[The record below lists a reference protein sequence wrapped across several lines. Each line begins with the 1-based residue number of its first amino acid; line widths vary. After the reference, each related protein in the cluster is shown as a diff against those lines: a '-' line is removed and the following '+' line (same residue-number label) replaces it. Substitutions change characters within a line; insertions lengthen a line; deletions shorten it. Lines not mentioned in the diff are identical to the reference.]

1 MADHDFDVII
11 VGGGPGGLT
20 AGMYCARSNLK
31 TVLFEKLFPG
41 GQIVNTG
48 FVEDYPG
55 FEEIEGPE
63 LARRFHDHAVKFG
76 LRIETEE
83 VVEVRSEGTLRQVV
97 TTDRAS
103 YTAKTVIFAAGGSP
117 NKLGIPGEV
126 ELAGKG
132 VSYCAICDGAF
143 FRGEVIAVVGGG
155 DAAVEEGSFL
165 TNYGSKIVLIHRR
178 DELRAQKIIQDRA
191 FKNPKMEF
199 LWNTVVESIGG
210 SGGKVTHL
218 LLRNVKSGEP
228 GRLDAGAVFIFIG
241 FEPNSHL
248 IKGDL
253 RKNDLGY
260 ILTDTRMM
268 TSIPGIF
275 AVGDVRDQLTKQI
288 TTAAGDG
295 TTAAIAAYKYIE
307 EHES

>member
-1 MADHDFDVII
+1 MGEHDFDVII

-48 FVEDYPG
+48 MVEDYPG

-76 LRIETEE
+76 LRVETEE
-83 VVEVRSEGTLRQVV
+83 VREVLSEGPLRQVV
-97 TTDRAS
+97 VTDRGRYVS
-103 YTAKTVIFAAGGSP
+103 KTVIFAAGGSP
-117 NKLGIPGEV
+117 NKLRVPGEE

-165 TNYGSKIVLIHRR
+165 TNYGSKVVIIHRR
-178 DELRAQKIIQDRA
+178 DALRAQKIIQDRA
-191 FKNPKMEF
+191 FKNPKIEF
-199 LWNTVVESIGG
+199 LWNTVVEAIEGNA
-210 SGGKVTHL
+210 KVTHIR
-218 LLRNVKSGEP
+218 LRNLESGES
-228 GRLDAGAVFIFIG
+228 GRLEVGAVFVFIG
-241 FEPNSHL
+241 FTPNSHL
-248 IKGDL
+248 VAGDL
-253 RKNDLGY
+253 TKSEMGY

-275 AVGDVRDQLTKQI
+275 AIGDVREQLTKQI

>member
-1 MADHDFDVII
+1 MAEHVFDVII

-20 AGMYCARSNLK
+20 AGMYCSRSNLD

-48 FVEDYPG
+48 MVEDYPG

-63 LARRFHDHAVKFG
+63 LARKFHDHAVKFG
-76 LRIETEE
+76 LRVETEE
-83 VVEVRSEGTLRQVV
+83 VREVQSEGRLRQVV
-97 TTDRAS
+97 VTDRGRYVS
-103 YTAKTVIFAAGGSP
+103 KTVIFAAGGSP
-117 NKLGIPGEV
+117 NRLRVPGEM
-126 ELAGKG
+126 ELSGKG

-155 DAAVEEGSFL
+155 DAAVEEGAFL
-165 TNYGSKIVLIHRR
+165 TNYGSKVVLIHRR
-178 DELRAQKIIQDRA
+178 DSLRAAKIIQDRA

-199 LWNTVVESIGG
+199 LWNTVVEAIEGDS
-210 SGGKVTHL
+210 KVTHL
-218 LLRNVKSGEP
+218 RLRNVATDERS
-228 GRLDAGAVFIFIG
+228 RLDAGAVFIFAG
-241 FEPNSHL
+241 FTPNSGL

-253 RKNDLGY
+253 QKTPAGY

-268 TSIPGIF
+268 TAIPGIF
-275 AVGDVRDQLTKQI
+275 AVGDVREQLTKQI

-295 TTAAIAAYKYIE
+295 TTAAVAAYKYIE